1 MTMQSEKQVNELAP
15 ASAFTPRMAVRRPDE
30 EPRRSLNIVT
40 SLRRHRTL
48 VLSTLA
54 TCLLLSAVVFAF
66 HRKPL
71 YESKSYVYVSP
82 TFPTTLAEE
91 KEQDRPYDAY
101 IQDQAQTVTRYDIL
115 ATAVE
120 SLHNSGWQRPGE
132 SLQAAVSRLSKR
144 LVVERVGSTFQL
156 SIALSSSDPQ
166 LAAAAVKAVT
176 NAYVEKAHHEEFY
189 GRDERIR
196 NLRDE
201 RVRLQTELDQKMGE
215 QARLMQSLGVAS
227 VATQDSGTSYDA
239 RLLKLHEDLTAA
251 REARLQAEA
260 QLAALRTGANGT
272 PAIHAAAQ
280 DAMATDAGLSSLKSS
295 LNQRRA
301 VLVEQMNGL
310 TAGNPLYK
318 QDAQELAGIDRE
330 LERFSADLE
339 GKAAGRIEQRLDAEV
354 FRTRMVEVRLNQD
367 LLTQTHAATSAAPKF
382 QQARELGHTID
393 QLQTSYAAVDERI
406 RNLDLE
412 SNSPGSIHLS
422 SPALAPLTPKQ
433 SRTWMLALL
442 MLGVS
447 LLLSAGAGIVADL
460 FDPHVYTSADVEQ
473 VVGFAPIG
481 ALLDHDGYS
490 QEASAQYLLRMASG
504 IRHARTAAGARTFLF
519 TGTVPESGTTTI
531 VEKLGRQLRNLNLTT
546 LTLAATSVDGKVT
559 YVTSS
564 SSATRTQSTQAVSYT
579 PSSSH
584 ILSSGNS
591 GSGAAGTLAVK
602 VTATGVTPG
611 TSVHGAAL
619 VTQILD
625 EVRDQY
631 DVVLIDASPLLISA
645 DTEYLARIADGT
657 ILVAQSGR
665 TTRNQLRRAA
675 QVLERLNVPGVSV
688 ALNRIERKHVD
699 AALASDIEDFQ
710 RQLSRQR
717 PFPMAGA
724 PKQSGGDAGAESL
737 GMHFTQR
744 ERAVGRAAVSMEM

>member
-1 MTMQSEKQVNELAP
+1 MRPEQQMNELAP
-15 ASAFTPRMAVRRPDE
+15 ASAFTQRMAARRSDE
-30 EPRRSLNIVT
+30 EPKRKLDVLT
-40 SLRRHRTL
+40 SLRRHRRL
-48 VLSTLA
+48 VLGTL
-54 TCLLLSAVVFAF
+54 TVCLLVSAIVFAL

-71 YESKSYVYVSP
+71 YEAKSYVYVSP

-115 ATAVE
+115 ATAVQ
-120 SLHNSGWQRPGE
+120 SMHNPAWQRPGE
-132 SLQAAVSRLSKR
+132 SLQASISRLTKR

-156 SIALSSSDPQ
+156 SIALSSSDPH
-166 LAAAAVKAVT
+166 LAAATVNAVT
-176 NAYVEKAHHEEFY
+176 NAFVDKAHHEEFY

-201 RVRLQTELDQKMGE
+201 RVRLQTELNEKMGE

-227 VATQDSGTSYDA
+227 IATQDNGTSYDA

-251 REARLQAEA
+251 REARMQAEA

-354 FRTRMVEVRLNQD
+354 FRTRMVEARLNQV
-367 LLTQTHAATSAAPKF
+367 LLAQTHAATDAAPKF

-393 QLQTSYAAVDERI
+393 QLQLSYAAVDERI

-442 MLGVS
+442 LLGISFVV
-447 LLLSAGAGIVADL
+447 SAGAGILADL
-460 FDPHVYTSADVEQ
+460 LDPHVYTSADVEQ

-481 ALLDHDGYS
+481 ALLDYDDYS

-504 IRHARTAAGARTFLF
+504 IRHAHAAAGARTFLF
-519 TGTVPESGTTTI
+519 TGTAPESGATTI

-564 SSATRTQSTQAVSYT
+564 SSSTRTQPGSSPSPGT
-579 PSSSH
+579 PSSH
-584 ILSSGNS
+584 TLSSGNS

-602 VTATGVTPG
+602 VAANGTAPG
-611 TSVHGAAL
+611 TSIHGAAL
-619 VTQILD
+619 VSQILD
-625 EVRDQY
+625 EVRDEY
-631 DVVLIDASPLLISA
+631 DVVLIDGSPLLISA
-645 DTEYLARIADGT
+645 DTEYLARISDAT
-657 ILVAQSGR
+657 VLVAQSGR
-665 TTRNQLRRAA
+665 TTRKQLRRAA
-675 QVLERLNVPGVSV
+675 QVLERLNVPGVSI

-717 PFPMAGA
+717 AFPMAGTA
-724 PKQSGGDAGAESL
+724 KESPTDTAMESVGL
-737 GMHFTQR
+737 HFAQP
-744 ERAVGRAAVSMEM
+744 GRAAGRTAVSIET

>member
-1 MTMQSEKQVNELAP
+1 M
-15 ASAFTPRMAVRRPDE
+15 DE
-30 EPRRSLNIVT
+30 EPRRNLDVAA

-54 TCLLLSAVVFAF
+54 ICLLVSAVVFAL
-66 HRKPL
+66 HRKAL
-71 YESKSYVYVSP
+71 YEAKSYVYVSP

-115 ATAVE
+115 TKAVE
-120 SLHNSGWQRPGE
+120 SMGNPGWKQPGE

-156 SIALSSSDPQ
+156 SITLSSSDPR
-166 LAAAAVKAVT
+166 LAAAAVNAVT
-176 NAYVEKAHHEEFY
+176 NAFVEKAHHEEFY
-189 GRDERIR
+189 GRDERIT

-201 RVRLQTELDQKMGE
+201 RMRLQAELDRRMGE
-215 QARLMQSLGVAS
+215 QAKLMQSLGVAS

-251 REARLQAEA
+251 REARMQAEA
-260 QLAALRTGANGT
+260 QLAALRTSANGT

-280 DAMATDAGLSSLKSS
+280 DAMASDAGLSSLKSS

-301 VLVEQMNGL
+301 LLVEQMNGL

-318 QDAQELAGIDRE
+318 QDAQELSGIDRE
-330 LERFSADLE
+330 LNRFSADLE
-339 GKAAGRIEQRLDAEV
+339 GKAAGRIEQRLDAEI
-354 FRTRMVEVRLNQD
+354 FRTRMVEARLNQE

-393 QLQTSYAAVDERI
+393 QLQASYAAVDERI

-422 SPALAPLTPKQ
+422 SPALAPLAPKT
-433 SRTWMLALL
+433 SRTWMLALFL
-442 MLGVS
+442 FGAS
-447 LLLSAGAGIVADL
+447 LVLSASAGIAADL
-460 FDPHVYTSADVEQ
+460 LDPRVYTPADVEK

-481 ALLDHDGYS
+481 ALLDHDDYS
-490 QEASAQYLLRMASG
+490 QEASAQYLFRLASG
-504 IRHARTAAGARTFLF
+504 IRHARTSAGARTFLF
-519 TGTVPESGTTTI
+519 TGTAAESGTTTI
-531 VEKLGRQLRNLNLTT
+531 VDKLGRQLRNLNLIT

-564 SSATRTQSTQAVSYT
+564 NSTTRPHGASS
-579 PSSSH
+579 PSH
-584 ILSSGNS
+584 AAHALSSGTP
-591 GSGAAGTLAVK
+591 GSGPGGTLAVK
-602 VTATGVTPG
+602 TMASGVAPS
-611 TSVHGAAL
+611 TSIHGAAL

-625 EVRDQY
+625 EVRGEY

-645 DTEYLARIADGT
+645 DTEYLARIVDGT
-657 ILVAQSGR
+657 VLVAQSGR

-675 QVLERLNVPGVSV
+675 QILERLNVPGVSV
-688 ALNRIERKHVD
+688 ALNRIDRKHAD

-710 RQLSRQR
+710 RQLSKNRA
-717 PFPMAGA
+717 FPLTGA
-724 PKQSGGDAGAESL
+724 PKQQPGDAEMESL
-737 GMHFTQR
+737 GMHFTPPER
-744 ERAVGRAAVSMEM
+744 TTGRAVVPMGT